1 MVKILDAGL
10 AKLADAWISAGLT
23 KDIPHS
29 PFPVP
34 RSPSF
39 VEQPGDGA
47 AGGIGAC
54 LRICLGAKM
63 ESGAML
69 VMRHA
74 SFLDRLEGADIVI
87 TGEGQTDG
95 QTAGGKL
102 CSIVAKE
109 SRNAGVPVALLS
121 GALGGDV
128 GNLLS
133 TFDYAVSI
141 ACGQIGLDAMIR
153 DSRRDLS
160 LAAENLI
167 RAIHIGAKLKIKLR

>member
-1 MVKILDAGL
+1 
-10 AKLADAWISAGLT
+10 
-23 KDIPHS
+23 
-29 PFPVP
+29 
-34 RSPSF
+34 
-39 VEQPGDGA
+39 
-47 AGGIGAC
+47 
-54 LRICLGAKM
+54 M

-74 SFLDRLEGADIVI
+74 GFFDRLKGADLVI

-102 CSIVAKE
+102 CSVVARE
-109 SRNAGVPVALLS
+109 SRNAGIPIALLS
-121 GALGGDV
+121 GALGGEA

-133 TFDYAVSI
+133 TFDYACSI
-141 ACGQIGLDAMIR
+141 ACGQTGLDAMIR

-167 RAIHIGAKLKIKLR
+167 RAIQIGKRLIR